1 MKGKS
6 IWLEIVTLGT
16 AIACLVALLIASL
29 GTAAGAFAFAAENAS
44 STQAGEPPEAQQTF
58 EGMITDTRC
67 GAKHEPAIA
76 RSASD
81 CVRACVHSGEKF
93 ALVVGNN
100 TYVLEG
106 DLLRLKRLAGQR
118 ARIVG
123 TRNGDTITVSSV
135 ASAL

>member
-16 AIACLVALLIASL
+16 AIACLLALLIASF
-29 GTAAGAFAFAAENAS
+29 GTAAGAFAAENDS
-44 STQAGEPPEAQQTF
+44 STQAGEPPEARQTF

-81 CVRACVHSGEKF
+81 CVRACVHGGEKF
-93 ALVVGNN
+93 ALVVDNN
-100 TYVLEG
+100 TYVLDG
-106 DLLRLKRLAGQR
+106 DLL
-118 ARIVG
+118 
-123 TRNGDTITVSSV
+123 
-135 ASAL
+135 